1 MLLFHAKIA
10 RSFGLIYD
18 MPQTHSRPRK
28 GDATRAVI
36 LDAALRLAGTS
47 GIDALTIGVLA
58 QLTSMSKSGV
68 FAHFGSR
75 EDLQIAVVQ
84 EYHQRFQRDV
94 FEPAMAQPRGLARL
108 QALIDNWMRLATHEI
123 AQGCIYM
130 SGAFEYDDRPGPVRD
145 ALAQSLTTWRH
156 ALVRACRQA
165 IEQDQ
170 MRSDID
176 AEQLVFELMGLML
189 ALHHDARFLKRPDA
203 LERASHGMSR
213 LIDRYRMPLAT

>member
-1 MLLFHAKIA
+1 M
-10 RSFGLIYD
+10 
-18 MPQTHSRPRK
+18 TSRQRK
-28 GDATRAVI
+28 GDVTRAAI
-36 LDAALRLAGTS
+36 LDAALRLAGGS

-58 QLTSMSKSGV
+58 QLTNMSKSGV

-84 EYHQRFQRDV
+84 EYHQRFQQQV
-94 FEPAMAQPRGLARL
+94 FEAAMAQPRGLARL
-108 QALIDNWMRLATHEI
+108 QALIDNWIRLATHEI

-145 ALAQSLTTWRH
+145 ALVQSLTTWRS

-165 IEQDQ
+165 MEQGQ
-170 MRSDID
+170 MQDDTD

-189 ALHHDARFLKRPDA
+189 ALHHDARFLKRADA
-203 LERASHGMSR
+203 LERARRGMIR
-213 LIDRYRMPLAT
+213 LITQYRVAQAA